1 MKMVPRYEY
10 NLFHWLIITIRRY
23 NMAKN
28 THLSTQKLIIYNF
41 ILSTIFTF
49 LLIALKYIIH
59 LISNNSYSFIAIL
72 IMVLLPICF
81 LCICKTRFY
90 KCSKME
96 LNSMN
101 FSLKILFV
109 YLLLFTIF
117 LSYLLFNFVKILC

>member
-1 MKMVPRYEY
+1 
-10 NLFHWLIITIRRY
+10 
-23 NMAKN
+23 MAKN
-28 THLSTQKLIIYNF
+28 THLNTQKLIIYNF

-72 IMVLLPICF
+72 FMVLLPICF
-81 LCICKTRFY
+81 LCICKTQFH

-109 YLLLFTIF
+109 YQLLFTIF

>member
-1 MKMVPRYEY
+1 
-10 NLFHWLIITIRRY
+10 
-23 NMAKN
+23 MAKN
-28 THLSTQKLIIYNF
+28 THINTQKLIIYNF
-41 ILSTIFTF
+41 MLSTIFTF

-72 IMVLLPICF
+72 FMVLLPICF
-81 LCICKTRFY
+81 LCICKTRFH

-109 YLLLFTIF
+109 YQLLFTIF
-117 LSYLLFNFVKILC
+117 LSYLVFNFVKILC